1 MNDFT
6 ITLTEDELYYLQE
19 YLEEADQ
26 WRRSLSGATTQE
38 EVVDDATL
46 KVITAKLV
54 EATYS

>member
-1 MNDFT
+1 MSNFT

-38 EVVDDATL
+38 EVIDDDTL

>member
-1 MNDFT
+1 MRDFT
-6 ITLTEDELYYLQE
+6 ITLTEDELNYLQE

-38 EVVDDATL
+38 EVVDDYTL
-46 KVITAKLV
+46 NVITAKLV